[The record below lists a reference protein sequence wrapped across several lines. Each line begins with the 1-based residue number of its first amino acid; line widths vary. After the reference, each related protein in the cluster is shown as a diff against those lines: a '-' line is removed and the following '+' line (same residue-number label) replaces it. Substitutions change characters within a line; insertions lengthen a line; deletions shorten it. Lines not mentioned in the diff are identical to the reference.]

1 MPKRGFVTTQER
13 LLTFVTRANWLLFA
27 AASIAAWAFGTPG
40 FARGVLFGG
49 LLVTVNFHMLART
62 LHKALTPPHIES
74 HNAVLAK
81 YYLRFMVSG
90 VVIFALI
97 AGKFVNPIGLVLG
110 LSVVVLSIMLATMSE
125 VKNLIGKE
133 AV

>member
-1 MPKRGFVTTQER
+1 MSTQQR
-13 LLTFVTRANWLLFA
+13 LLMFVTRANWVVFV
-27 AASIAAWAFGTPG
+27 AASIAAWAFATPG
-40 FARGVLFGG
+40 FARGILFGG

-62 LHKALTPPHIES
+62 LHKALTPPHVAS
-74 HNAVLAK
+74 HNTVLAK

-90 VVIFALI
+90 VIIFALI
-97 AGKFVNPIGLVLG
+97 AGKVVNPIGLVLG
-110 LSVVVLSIMLATMSE
+110 LSVVVFSIMLATMCE

>member
-1 MPKRGFVTTQER
+1 MSTQQR
-13 LLTFVTRANWLLFA
+13 LLIFVTRANWVVFA
-27 AASIAAWAFGTPG
+27 AASIAAWVLATPG
-40 FARGVLFGG
+40 FARGILFGG

-62 LHKALTPPHIES
+62 LRKALTPPHVAS

-81 YYLRFMVSG
+81 YYLRFMISG
-90 VVIFALI
+90 VIIFALI
-97 AGKFVNPIGLVLG
+97 AGKIVNPIGLVLG
-110 LSVVVLSIMLATMSE
+110 LSVVVFSIMLATMCE